1 MLIIFFRAIILYA
14 LVIFAIRL
22 MGKRQLGELQPS
34 ELVITILVSNIATLP
49 IEDINLPMT
58 TGIIPILTL
67 VCVDVIMSAV
77 TLKSRKF
84 RRIICGSPKVIIS
97 DGKIDQTQLDRLRMS
112 NDDLLAALRGQ
123 DIFDISQVQFAIMET
138 TGSISVMK
146 KQSQDNLTPQDLEIQ
161 KQDIDPPIVV
171 IERGKIITSNTDF
184 LQLKPEEIAK
194 ICRHNK
200 CEPSEVFLMTLDKL
214 GNSIIIKDNHSS
226 KIKK

>member
-67 VCVDVIMSAV
+67 VCVDVIMSAI

-97 DGKIDQTQLDRLRMS
+97 HGKVDQTQLDRLRMS
-112 NDDLLAALRGQ
+112 NDDLLAVLRGQ

-146 KQSQDNLTPQDLEIQ
+146 KQSQDTLTPQDLNIQ
-161 KQDIDPPIVV
+161 KEDTDPPIVV
-171 IERGKIITSNTDF
+171 IEKGKIIKSNTDF
-184 LQLKPEEIAK
+184 LQLKPKDIEK
-194 ICRHNK
+194 ICLHNK
-200 CEPSEVFLMTLDKL
+200 CTPSEVFLMTLDGS
-214 GNSIIIKDNHSS
+214 GNSIIIKENG
-226 KIKK
+226 K